1 MSFSQLLLDGEK
13 EVRVLI
19 ANHPFVRG
27 IEDGTLPVGKFRFY
41 MCQDYVFLV
50 EYCRIWGLAVAKA
63 HNLPTMSK
71 LAQLL
76 HSTLDVEMS
85 LHRSYAAEFGLTD
98 RDLESTRPAPTTQAY
113 TRHLLNV
120 AWSGSLAEIVGS
132 LLPCQWGYL
141 ELGCAM
147 SARGKATASNPYR
160 KWIEAYSS
168 AEYCDLARCLRDLF
182 DSLTKGARPDDLLKI
197 EREFGISSRYE
208 LMFWDM
214 SWQEERWIAG

>member
-1 MSFSQLLLDGEK
+1 MAFSQHLLDNNREI
-13 EVRVLI
+13 RSLI
-19 ANHPFVRG
+19 ARHPFVLG
-27 IEDGTLPVGKFRFY
+27 IANGTLRVEKFRFY
-41 MCQDYVFLV
+41 MRQDYVFLV

-63 HNLPTMSK
+63 DNLLTMGK

-76 HSTLDVEMS
+76 HSTLEVEMA
-85 LHRSYAAEFGLTD
+85 LHRAYAAEFGISESE
-98 RDLESTRPAPTTQAY
+98 LESTSAAPTTHAY

-141 ELGCAM
+141 ELASEM
-147 SARGKATASNPYR
+147 AAEGKATPNNPYR

-168 AEYCDLARCLRDLF
+168 PEYCDLARWLRDLF
-182 DSLTKGARPDDLLKI
+182 DSLTEGARPEELTKI
-197 EREFGISSRYE
+197 EKEYAASSRYE

-214 SWQEERWIAG
+214 SWREESWIA